1 RMRKDMAGGDQNFA
15 NAIARAAVAAQIE
28 LGLNL
33 IAAHTMTG
41 YSARLIS
48 SYRPKARIVALTR
61 SLPAMRRMNLYW
73 GVSPLHVQDVS
84 NTDELIALLE
94 KVLVEKG
101 FSSPGQPI
109 VICSNVPAVAQQNT
123 NFLKLHRIAS

>member
-1 RMRKDMAGGDQNFA
+1 
-15 NAIARAAVAAQIE
+15 AAVAAQVE

-33 IAAHTMTG
+33 IAAHTLTG

-61 SLPAMRRMNLYW
+61 SKASLRRMNLYW
-73 GVSPLHVQDVS
+73 GVSPLQIGEVS
-84 NTDELIALLE
+84 NTDELIAHLE

-101 FSSPGQPI
+101 FSSPGQP
-109 VICSNVPAVAQQNT
+109 VVLCSNVPAIAAQNT